1 MMNLSKE
8 SSSEMWCSLEYRASY
23 LEFTLCYNYLKIKN
37 RSITLLHVLFGEDDF
52 SLRQALEDIKKS
64 IGDATALMS
73 NTNVF
78 EGKIVS
84 PEQLRAACESIP
96 FLSEKRLVIAEG
108 LLDKFES
115 KKETGRKKPAKKP
128 DKVEAYAAFA
138 SAMVNLPPFTELVV
152 TGGKLSDRNPLLQE
166 LVKITKVKTFPLLKG
181 KDIIAWIEKR
191 VNSEAKGKKI
201 SPKASALMARLVG
214 SDFWT
219 MANEVDKL
227 ILFTGGRD
235 IGEDDVKAV
244 VSSAQEANIFNMVDS
259 IIEQRIGAAQELLQQ
274 LFRQGMAPVQ
284 ILVMI
289 SRQVRIIYLVRE
301 MRAAGKPRA
310 EMMGK
315 LGLTSDFVLR
325 KAWEQA
331 ERYSPARIREVYHL
345 LLEADISIKTG
356 KVEGELALD
365 ILIAE
370 MGRSGAVPAN

>member
-1 MMNLSKE
+1 M
-8 SSSEMWCSLEYRASY
+8 
-23 LEFTLCYNYLKIKN
+23 
-37 RSITLLHVLFGEDDF
+37 LHVFFGEDDF
-52 SLRQALEDIKKS
+52 SLHQALEDVKKS

-78 EGKIVS
+78 EGKTVS
-84 PEQLRAACESIP
+84 PEHLRAACESMP

-115 KKETGRKKPAKKP
+115 RKEGGRKKFAKKP
-128 DKVEAYAAFA
+128 DKVEEHAAFA
-138 SAMVNLPPFTELVV
+138 AAMQNLPPFTELVV

-166 LVKITKVKTFPLLKG
+166 LLKITKVKTFPLLKG
-181 KDIIAWIEKR
+181 KDINAWIENR
-191 VNSEAKGKKI
+191 VSSQAKGKHI
-201 SPKASALMARLVG
+201 SPKATTLMARLIG
-214 SDFWT
+214 SDLWT

-227 ILFTGGRD
+227 ILYTGARD
-235 IGEDDVKAV
+235 IGEDDIKAV
-244 VSSAQEANIFNMVDS
+244 VSSAQEAGIFSMVDA
-259 IIEQRIGAAQELLQQ
+259 IIEQRVGPAQELLQQ

-289 SRQVRIIYLVRE
+289 SRQVRIIYLVRQ
-301 MRAAGKPRA
+301 MRVAGKPRT

-315 LGLTSDFVLR
+315 LGLNSDFVLR

-331 ERYSPARIREVYHL
+331 ERYSLARISEVYHL

-365 ILIAE
+365 ILIVE
-370 MGRSGAVPAN
+370 MGRTSAVTAGN

>member
-1 MMNLSKE
+1 
-8 SSSEMWCSLEYRASY
+8 
-23 LEFTLCYNYLKIKN
+23 
-37 RSITLLHVLFGEDDF
+37 LLHVLIGEDDF

-64 IGDATALMS
+64 IGDASALMS

-78 EGKIVS
+78 EGRTVP
-84 PEQLRAACESIP
+84 PEQLRAACESMP

-115 KKETGRKKPAKKP
+115 KKETGRKKSSKKP
-128 DKVEAYAAFA
+128 DKVDEYAAFA
-138 SAMVNLPPFTELVV
+138 AVAAGLPVFTELVI
-152 TGGKLSDRNPLLQE
+152 TGGKVTDRNPLYQE
-166 LVKITKVKTFPLLKG
+166 LMKISKPKNFPVLKG
-181 KDIIAWIEKR
+181 KEINSWIEKR
-191 VNSEAKGKKI
+191 VASQTKGKKI
-201 SPKASALMARLVG
+201 STKAAALMARLVG
-214 SDFWT
+214 SDLWT

-227 ILFTGGRD
+227 ILFTGTRN
-235 IGEDDVKAV
+235 IEEEDVKTV
-244 VSSAQEANIFNMVDS
+244 VSNAQEAGIFNMVDA
-259 IIEQRIGAAQELLQQ
+259 IIEQRVGVAQELLQQ

-301 MRAAGKPRA
+301 MHAASKPRA

-315 LGLTSDFVLR
+315 LGLNSDFVLR
-325 KAWEQA
+325 KAYEQA
-331 ERYSPARIREVYHL
+331 ERYSPARIKEVYHQ

-370 MGRSGAVPAN
+370 MGRRA

>member
-1 MMNLSKE
+1 
-8 SSSEMWCSLEYRASY
+8 
-23 LEFTLCYNYLKIKN
+23 
-37 RSITLLHVLFGEDDF
+37 LLHVLFGEDDF
-52 SLRQALEDIKKS
+52 SLRQALEDVKKS
-64 IGDATALMS
+64 IGDAAALMS

-78 EGKIVS
+78 EGKTVS
-84 PEQLRAACESIP
+84 PERLRAACESMP
-96 FLSEKRLVIAEG
+96 FLAEKRLVIAEG

-115 KKETGRKKPAKKP
+115 KKETGRKKSAKKT
-128 DKVEAYAAFA
+128 DKVEEYAAFA
-138 SAMVNLPPFTELVV
+138 AAVQNLPPFTEMVV

-181 KDIIAWIEKR
+181 KDITVWIEKR

-227 ILFTGGRD
+227 ILYTGARD
-235 IGEDDVKAV
+235 ISEEDVKAV
-244 VSSAQEANIFNMVDS
+244 VSSAQEASIFNMVDS
-259 IIEQRIGAAQELLQQ
+259 IIEQRVGAAQELLQQ

-301 MRAAGKPRA
+301 MRAAGKSRTD
-310 EMMGK
+310 MMGK

-331 ERYSPARIREVYHL
+331 ERYSPARIKEVYHL
-345 LLEADISIKTG
+345 LLEADNSIKTG

-365 ILIAE
+365 VLIAE
-370 MGRSGAVPAN
+370 MGRAGAVAAGS